1 MFKHE
6 FKLNISK
13 IAKQIETK
21 NDNNKNL
28 KWYIESEH
36 VHYVQNVEPREFFRR
51 RRERIANDEL
61 DKISRREESCRKR
74 KLVD

>member
-28 KWYIESEH
+28 KWYIEH
-36 VHYVQNVEPREFFRR
+36 VHYVQNVEPRVF
-51 RRERIANDEL
+51 
-61 DKISRREESCRKR
+61 
-74 KLVD
+74 

>member
-1 MFKHE
+1 MFKHK

-36 VHYVQNVEPREFFRR
+36 VHYVQNVEPTEFFRR

>member
-13 IAKQIETK
+13 IAKQIEIK

-28 KWYIESEH
+28 KWYIEH
-36 VHYVQNVEPREFFRR
+36 VHYVQNVEPTEFFRR